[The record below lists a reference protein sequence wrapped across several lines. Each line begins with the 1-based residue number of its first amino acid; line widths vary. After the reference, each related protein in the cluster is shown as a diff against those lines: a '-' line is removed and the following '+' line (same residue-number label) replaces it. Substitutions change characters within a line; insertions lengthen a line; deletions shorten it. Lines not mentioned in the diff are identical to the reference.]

1 MTTTKQ
7 ASAVHGLVINAK
19 NQMLTQAFNSEK
31 KKSRWIERKGKHIK
45 SNNLPAK

>member
-7 ASAVHGLVINAK
+7 ASAEHGLVINAQ

-31 KKSRWIERKGKHIK
+31 KFSKQIDRTESKAYKE
-45 SNNLPAK
+45 